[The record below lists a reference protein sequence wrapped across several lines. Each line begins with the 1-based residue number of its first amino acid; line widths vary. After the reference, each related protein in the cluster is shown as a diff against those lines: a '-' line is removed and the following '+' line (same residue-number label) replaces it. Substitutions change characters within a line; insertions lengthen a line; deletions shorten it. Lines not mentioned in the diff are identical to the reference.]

1 MTFRKKIAFDAKS
14 SILKINALLISPE
27 SQTKSIDKENRGN
40 VFEKNFFKQL
50 LAESKK
56 LQIVKI

>member
-27 SQTKSIDKENRGN
+27 SQTKSIDKENHGN

-56 LQIVKI
+56 L